1 MSKLTKEEI
10 AARRKSMQEEALKS
24 VAKTEQL
31 NIRIDEAS
39 ITRLYAHA
47 SKQGKPVGT
56 MVREWT
62 IERLQT
68 EEEDANNQPSYAAL
82 AETVTNLHRSL
93 NRWEGLVQETTN
105 WKKLKAEQDAGVE
118 PEIEPEFESTDEQL
132 ANASTGSEHGKQL
145 LSIRLDSDIV
155 RFFKA
160 QGPGYQTRI
169 NEVLRAYVSS
179 QQSNSPEELNL
190 TQISRADLKTLIY
203 GAVQEAV
210 NTYTPNPVGSPADPQ

>member
-10 AARRKSMQEEALKS
+10 TARRKRMQEEALKS

-47 SKQGKPVGT
+47 SKQGKAVGT

-68 EEEDANNQPSYAAL
+68 EEDTNNQPSYATL
-82 AETVTNLHRSL
+82 AETVSNLHKSL
-93 NRWEGLVQETTN
+93 DRWEGLVQETTD

-118 PEIEPEFESTDEQL
+118 PEVEPEFESTDEQL

-179 QQSNSPEELNL
+179 QQSSCPEELNIS
-190 TQISRADLKTLIY
+190 QISRADLKTLIY

-210 NTYTPNPVGSPADPQ
+210 NTYTPNPASGPADPP